1 MVQYI
6 TTPSG
11 DEMAIL
17 PRAEFERLIA
27 LAEDAADHHAA
38 EDVMV
43 RVRAGAEEVFPAS
56 VVNAILDGANPIK
69 AVREH
74 RGMTQRDLA
83 AAVGINA
90 VYLSQIERGARVGS
104 LETLR
109 ALARALKVDMDMLTG
124 SGE

>member
-17 PRAEFERLIA
+17 PRAEFERLVA

-38 EDVMV
+38 EDVMA
-43 RVRAGAEEVFPAS
+43 RVRAGVEEVFPAD

-69 AVREH
+69 AIREN

-83 AAVGINA
+83 AAAGINA

-104 LETLR
+104 LETLK
-109 ALARALKVDMDMLTG
+109 ALARALKVDMEMLTG